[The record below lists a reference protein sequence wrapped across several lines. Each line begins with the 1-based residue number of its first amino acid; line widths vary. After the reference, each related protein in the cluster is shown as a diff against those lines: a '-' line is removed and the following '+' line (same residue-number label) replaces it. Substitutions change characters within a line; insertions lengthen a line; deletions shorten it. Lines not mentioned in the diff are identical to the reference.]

1 VQPRHQHLLVF
12 DLETVP
18 DTHAAER
25 LLGNRYE
32 NDEERRAAL
41 DSYQQNASNGRSP
54 FLNVPLHRIVAI
66 GVLHATITATDFGES
81 YALQNFRCV
90 GQTDWDE
97 VRLIRGFLQ
106 RCDEL
111 RPRLVTFNGRGFD
124 LPVLRARALVHD
136 IPAPWL
142 YQSGDKWSNYNV
154 KYAPDWHCD
163 LQEMLTDYGAAS
175 RSLRLAEVC
184 AALGLPG
191 KLSMSGA
198 KVADQFAAGQLNRI
212 RDYCETDVLNTWL
225 IYLKLQHHRG
235 TLEPADYQHSLGQLR
250 HALRDRVNQGAQHY
264 EEFLTAWP
272 EAVKAH
278 TA

>member
-1 VQPRHQHLLVF
+1 MQPRHQHLLVF

-18 DTHAAER
+18 DTNAAER
-25 LLGNRYE
+25 LLGTTYE
-32 NDEERRAAL
+32 TDGERRAAL
-41 DSYQQNASNGRSP
+41 DNYQRQSSNGRSA
-54 FLNVPLHRIVAI
+54 FLNAPLHRIVAI
-66 GVLHATITATDFGES
+66 GVLHATISTTAYGES
-81 YALQNFRCV
+81 YELQNFRCV
-90 GQTDWDE
+90 GQADWDE

-124 LPVLRARALVHD
+124 MPVLRARALAHD

-184 AALGLPG
+184 AALSLPG
-191 KLSMSGA
+191 KLGMSGT

-235 TLEPADYQHSLGQLR
+235 TLESTEYQRSLGQLR
-250 HALRDRVNQGAQHY
+250 NALQDRANQSAQHCQ
-264 EEFLTAWP
+264 EFLAAWP
-272 EAVKAH
+272 AASKTQ